1 MLPYMVIGVPHWS
14 GNTWQGNTVYIYQI
28 SELFWR
34 FTSSSDMVEQLL
46 ASLKP
51 MEFRVKTIL
60 KTDSMNLKSS

>member
-1 MLPYMVIGVPHWS
+1 MLPYMVTGVPHWS

-51 MEFRVKTIL
+51 MEFRVNQFLKLIL
-60 KTDSMNLKSS
+60 